1 LLALVAQAK
10 ARGDREVLLNAQRSA
25 EGFYQGLGFVAQ
37 GEPFAEAGI
46 VHVAMA
52 LKL

>member
-1 LLALVAQAK
+1 MTLV
-10 ARGDREVLLNAQRSA
+10 VCNMCMLNAQRSA

-37 GEPFAEAGI
+37 GAPFEEAGI
-46 VHVAMA
+46 AHVAMA